1 MARRRKMD
9 PERKAFINS
18 LLEHYQPKDAQDI
31 QDMLKDLLGETLQ
44 GMLEAEMDD
53 HLGYSKYD
61 YKNKETDD
69 SRNGYSPKTVTS
81 SMGTIDLDIPRDRK
95 GDFEPQIV
103 KKNQTDI
110 SNIEDQVL
118 SMYAKGMTTRDIS
131 AHLKDVYGVD
141 ASAEMISHMTDR
153 ILPIAKE
160 WQNRPLERKYAI
172 VFMDAVHFH
181 VREDNRTVKKAVYV
195 AIGVKLNGKREVL
208 GMWVGGNES
217 AKYWLS
223 VLNEIKNRGVED
235 IMIVSVDGLTGFGDA
250 IHAVF
255 PQAEIQRCIVHQIR
269 YSTKFI
275 YYKDLKQFTDDLKK
289 RRLVVKVTSFAYKKG
304 IPEDSSGNGGGF
316 VFDCRAVNN
325 PGKYERYKPFTGLDE
340 PVVRFLEEDGEIAV
354 FLEHVYGLVD
364 ASVKRYMERG
374 FTNLSVCFGCTGGQ
388 HRSVYSAQHLAEHLN
403 KKFGVQVN
411 LIHRE
416 QNIEQNFS
424 AKQ

>member
-9 PERKAFINS
+9 PERKAFISS

-141 ASAEMISHMTDR
+141 ASAEMISHMTD
-153 ILPIAKE
+153 
-160 WQNRPLERKYAI
+160 
-172 VFMDAVHFH
+172 
-181 VREDNRTVKKAVYV
+181 
-195 AIGVKLNGKREVL
+195 
-208 GMWVGGNES
+208 
-217 AKYWLS
+217 
-223 VLNEIKNRGVED
+223 
-235 IMIVSVDGLTGFGDA
+235 
-250 IHAVF
+250 
-255 PQAEIQRCIVHQIR
+255 
-269 YSTKFI
+269 
-275 YYKDLKQFTDDLKK
+275 
-289 RRLVVKVTSFAYKKG
+289 
-304 IPEDSSGNGGGF
+304 
-316 VFDCRAVNN
+316 
-325 PGKYERYKPFTGLDE
+325 
-340 PVVRFLEEDGEIAV
+340 
-354 FLEHVYGLVD
+354 
-364 ASVKRYMERG
+364 
-374 FTNLSVCFGCTGGQ
+374 
-388 HRSVYSAQHLAEHLN
+388 
-403 KKFGVQVN
+403 
-411 LIHRE
+411 
-416 QNIEQNFS
+416 
-424 AKQ
+424 